1 MKDTEQQEDQENTSV
16 MTMVKRDVVFVVY
29 FFIGMARTVLVVIWH
44 CVVRKEPRLRET
56 HIIMIQME
64 KMNSLLSRFN
74 KFFNEHK
81 Q

>member
-1 MKDTEQQEDQENTSV
+1 VKDTEQQEDQENTSV

-44 CVVRKEPRLRET
+44 CVVRKEPRLRES
-56 HIIMIQME
+56 HIMIQME

-81 Q
+81 